1 MSCRQTMQTEGW
13 RKTVLKA
20 ALKSVMRTGIL
31 PRLLIARVKILR
43 SLGKLPKLR
52 IAPSATIQRIFFS
65 FPYHSVCDLILS
77 LTLVDRIHERWPEA
91 QIDVAVGVSMGAIVE
106 EIPYVS
112 GTFRLTRS
120 RFRQS
125 WFAAYAELSN
135 ATKLF
140 RAEIADTVYDLAVA
154 PRWNSADSIYS
165 AYLAYLTGA
174 PIRCG
179 YSESSGGGSVGIDRF
194 YTIAAQGG
202 ANEHETVR
210 YTRVLSRCGL
220 EPGSGV
226 HFAQNPIRALESIV
240 EHRKA
245 RGVKMSAP
253 VEGKYVVF
261 SPGATNPRRMWPI
274 TRFAAIGR
282 ALEERFGLSV
292 IVVGGPGDIRLC
304 QQLADAVGKSAYSTA
319 GKTDPVQMLDLIADA
334 VLFLGNDSGPAHI
347 AGGLGV
353 RTIVISPFPSSCTV
367 DHTNSPLRFR
377 PAGPRVHVLQ
387 PTAPMAPCFP
397 TCQQNTQHCILQVSI
412 EDVQTVLD
420 SLVTDKSEFASDH
433 QRPLSVS

>member
-1 MSCRQTMQTEGW
+1 MSCRQTMWTEGW
-13 RKTVLKA
+13 RITVLKA
-20 ALKSVMRTGIL
+20 ALKSVMGTGIV
-31 PRLLIARVKILR
+31 PRLLIARVNILR
-43 SLGKLPKLR
+43 SLGKLPKAR
-52 IAPSATIQRIFFS
+52 TEPSATIRRIFFS
-65 FPYHSVCDLILS
+65 FPYHSVGDLILS

-91 QIDVAVGVSMGAIVE
+91 KIDVAVGALMGTIVE
-106 EIPYVS
+106 ELPYVS
-112 GTFRLTRS
+112 RTFRLTRT

-125 WFAAYAELSN
+125 WIAAYAELSN
-135 ATKLF
+135 ATELF

-154 PRWNSADSIYS
+154 PRWNSDDSIYS
-165 AYLAYLTGA
+165 GYLAYLTGA

-179 YSESSGGGSVGIDRF
+179 YSERSGGGSVGADRF
-194 YTIAAQGG
+194 YTIAAPGG
-202 ANEHETVR
+202 ANEHETLR
-210 YTRVLSRCGL
+210 YTRILSRCGL
-220 EPGSGV
+220 EPGSEI

-240 EHRKA
+240 ERRKA
-245 RGVKMSAP
+245 RGVKMAAP
-253 VEGKYVVF
+253 FKGKYVVF

-292 IVVGGPGDIRLC
+292 VVIGGPSDIGLC
-304 QQLADAVGKSAYSTA
+304 KQLADAIGTNAYSMA

-387 PTAPMAPCFP
+387 PTVATAPCFP
-397 TCQQNTQHCILQVSI
+397 TCQQNRQHCILQVST
-412 EDVQTVLD
+412 EDVQAVLD
-420 SLVTDKSEFASDH
+420 SLVCDKPDFASDN
-433 QRPLSVS
+433 QRSF

>member
-1 MSCRQTMQTEGW
+1 
-13 RKTVLKA
+13 
-20 ALKSVMRTGIL
+20 L
-31 PRLLIARVKILR
+31 PRV
-43 SLGKLPKLR
+43 R
-52 IAPSATIQRIFFS
+52 IATSATIHRIFFS
-65 FPYHSVCDLILS
+65 FPYHSVGDLILS
-77 LTLVDRIHERWPEA
+77 LSLVDRIHELWPEA
-91 QIDVAVGVSMGAIVE
+91 QIDVAVGASMGAIVE

-112 GTFRLTRS
+112 RTFRLTRS
-120 RFRQS
+120 RFRQP
-125 WFAAYAELSN
+125 WIAAYAELSN
-135 ATKLF
+135 ATELF

-154 PRWNSADSIYS
+154 PRWNSADSIFS

-179 YSESSGGGSVGIDRF
+179 YSEGSGGGSVGVDRF
-194 YTIAAQGG
+194 YTIAARGG

-210 YTRVLSRCGL
+210 YTRILSRCGL
-220 EPGSGV
+220 ETGSEV

-245 RGVKMSAP
+245 QRVEMPAP
-253 VEGKYVVF
+253 VAGRYVVF
-261 SPGATNPRRMWPI
+261 SPGATNPRRMWPMM
-274 TRFAAIGR
+274 RFVAIGR
-282 ALEERFGLSV
+282 ALDERFGLSV
-292 IVVGGPGDIRLC
+292 VVIGGPGDIGLC
-304 QQLADAVGKSAYSTA
+304 QQLADAIGKSACSMA

-397 TCQQNTQHCILQVSI
+397 TCQQNTQHCILQVPIS
-412 EDVQTVLD
+412 DVQAVLD
-420 SLVTDKSEFASDH
+420 RLISDKSDFASDN
-433 QRPLSVS
+433 QRSLSS